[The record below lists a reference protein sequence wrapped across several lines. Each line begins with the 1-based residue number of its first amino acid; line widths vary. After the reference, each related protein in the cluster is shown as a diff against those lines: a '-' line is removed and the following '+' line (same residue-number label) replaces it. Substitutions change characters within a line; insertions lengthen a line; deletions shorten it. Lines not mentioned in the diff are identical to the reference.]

1 MTIEVELR
9 CEVSAWVRPAVLALA
24 FMARIGIPLDYEA
37 IVERIVT
44 RGVTAIV
51 ERKAS

>member
-9 CEVSAWVRPAVLALA
+9 CEVAAWARPAILALA

-37 IVERIVT
+37 IIERIVA
-44 RGVTAIV
+44 RSVKAIV
-51 ERKAS
+51 ERKA